1 MSFSQTIKT
10 SIGGDEYYSPE
21 NAVEMIL
28 PVIRKRGFH
37 KIWCPF
43 DTSDSNFVK
52 LLGKEFDV
60 VHGHIST
67 GQDFFDFVAPPP
79 EVECVISNPPFSKRD
94 SIFERLYEWQIPFA
108 LIMNMNGI
116 FDSKKRYE
124 LFKDKK
130 VEFLIPKGRM
140 KFFTPDGTA
149 KNSPNFQSIYI
160 CSQML
165 DKQIEFS
172 ESEF

>member
-1 MSFSQTIKT
+1 MGFSEQIKK
-10 SIGGDEYYSPE
+10 SVGGDEYYSPE

-28 PVIRKRGFH
+28 PVLRKHRFK

-43 DTSDSNFVK
+43 DTAESNFVK
-52 LLGKEFDV
+52 LLSKEFEV
-60 VHGHIST
+60 IHGHIAT
-67 GQDFFDFVAPPP
+67 GQDFFSYTTPPSD
-79 EVECVISNPPFSKRD
+79 VECVISNPPFSKRD
-94 SIFERLYEWQIPFA
+94 GIFKKLYEWNIPFA

-124 LFKDKK
+124 IFKDRQ
-130 VEFLIPKGRM
+130 VEFLVPKGRM
-140 KFFTPDGTA
+140 KFFMPDGDS

-165 DKQIEFS
+165 DRQIVFS